1 MNLIKFKDN
10 IRPGD
15 AYFNTYLKD
24 QYAYWV
30 RMRYVIPMSVI
41 SIHDY
46 VSLERDID
54 LLKTLD
60 PIYWDLE
67 DPGDMKAYIDEVET
81 NKINDPKTYEHH
93 NRYVCDPDITTDEV
107 KKFRTWLAQ
116 QLLQNRTNDTGRSSG
131 GDWKEE
137 RVFKYYVG
145 GMMDDTVRWFAEIG
159 NLPEGSGHRTVT
171 FQPITTTP
179 CGCGQVS
186 TQNPNSLRVCDPLLI
201 YRESIRNQM
210 MALFSDLYFWLG
222 LPLPLLKEIKIYLD
236 HITRLGLQLRKT
248 DDRFID
254 CCDKNTNKIN
264 LEGVSKAFEYMIL
277 DEVNGNKNFI
287 AGQLR
292 VLANV
297 YEWLYWA

>member
-67 DPGDMKAYIDEVET
+67 DPGDLKAYIDEVET

-93 NRYVCDPDITTDEV
+93 NRYVCDPDITTEEV
-107 KKFRTWLAQ
+107 KKFRTWLAN
-116 QLLQNRTNDTGRSSG
+116 QLLQNRTN
-131 GDWKEE
+131 DWKEE
-137 RVFKYYVG
+137 RVFKYYSG

-159 NLPEGSGHRTVT
+159 NLQPMN
-171 FQPITTTP
+171 PITTTP

-254 CCDKNTNKIN
+254 GLASRFADCCDKNSNKIN

>member
-41 SIHDY
+41 SISDY

-67 DPGDMKAYIDEVET
+67 DPGDGNGSFGDMKAYIDEVET

-116 QLLQNRTNDTGRSSG
+116 QLLQNRTND
-131 GDWKEE
+131 WKEE

-145 GMMDDTVRWFAEIG
+145 GMMDDTVRWFAET
-159 NLPEGSGHRTVT
+159 NTNTNT
-171 FQPITTTP
+171 FQQVTTTP

-186 TQNPNSLRVCDPLLI
+186 TTSPNNLKVCDPLLI

-254 CCDKNTNKIN
+254 CCDKNSNKIN

-292 VLANV
+292 TLANV

>member
-41 SIHDY
+41 SISDY

-67 DPGDMKAYIDEVET
+67 DPGDGNGSFGDMKAYIDEAET

-116 QLLQNRTNDTGRSSG
+116 QLLQNRTND
-131 GDWKEE
+131 WKEE

-145 GMMDDTVRWFAEIG
+145 GMMDDTVRWFAEI
-159 NLPEGSGHRTVT
+159 NTNTNT
-171 FQPITTTP
+171 FQQVTTSP

-186 TQNPNSLRVCDPLLI
+186 TQSTNNLKVCDPLLI

-248 DDRFID
+248 DDRFVD
-254 CCDKNTNKIN
+254 CCDKNSNKIN

-292 VLANV
+292 TLANV

>member
-67 DPGDMKAYIDEVET
+67 DPGDLKAYIDEVET

-93 NRYVCDPDITTDEV
+93 NRYVCDPDITTEEV
-107 KKFRTWLAQ
+107 KKFRTWLAN
-116 QLLQNRTNDTGRSSG
+116 QLLQNRTN
-131 GDWKEE
+131 DWKEE
-137 RVFKYYVG
+137 RVFKYYSG

-159 NLPEGSGHRTVT
+159 NLQPMN
-171 FQPITTTP
+171 PITTTP

-254 CCDKNTNKIN
+254 GLASRFVDCCDKNSNKIN
-264 LEGVSKAFEYMIL
+264 LEGVSKAFEYMIF

-287 AGQLR
+287 AGRLR
-292 VLANV
+292 TLANV
-297 YEWLYWA
+297 YEWLLW

>member
-67 DPGDMKAYIDEVET
+67 DPSDLKAYIDEVET

-107 KKFRTWLAQ
+107 KKFRTWLAT
-116 QLLQNRTNDTGRSSG
+116 QLLENRTNN
-131 GDWKEE
+131 WKEE
-137 RVFKYYVG
+137 RVFQYYVG
-145 GMMDDTVRWFAEIG
+145 GMMDDTVRWFVET
-159 NLPEGSGHRTVT
+159 NTNTNT
-171 FQPITTTP
+171 FQQVTTTP

-186 TQNPNSLRVCDPLLI
+186 AQSTNSLRVCDPLLI

-254 CCDKNTNKIN
+254 CCDKNSNKIN

-277 DEVNGNKNFI
+277 DEVVGNKNFI

-292 VLANV
+292 TLANV

>member
-67 DPGDMKAYIDEVET
+67 DPSDLKAYIDEVET

-116 QLLQNRTNDTGRSSG
+116 QLLQNRTND
-131 GDWKEE
+131 WKEE

-145 GMMDDTVRWFAEIG
+145 GMMDDTVRWFAET
-159 NLPEGSGHRTVT
+159 NTNTNT
-171 FQPITTTP
+171 FQQVTTTP

-186 TQNPNSLRVCDPLLI
+186 TQSTNSLRVCDPLLI

-254 CCDKNTNKIN
+254 CCDKNSNKIN

-292 VLANV
+292 TLANV

>member
-41 SIHDY
+41 SISDY

-67 DPGDMKAYIDEVET
+67 DPGDMKAYIDEAET

-116 QLLQNRTNDTGRSSG
+116 QLLQNRTND
-131 GDWKEE
+131 WKEE

-145 GMMDDTVRWFAEIG
+145 GMMDDTVRWFAEI
-159 NLPEGSGHRTVT
+159 NTNTNT
-171 FQPITTTP
+171 FQQVNTSP

-186 TQNPNSLRVCDPLLI
+186 TQSTNNLKVCDPLLI

-254 CCDKNTNKIN
+254 CCDKNSNKIN

-292 VLANV
+292 TLANV
-297 YEWLYWA
+297 YEWLIW

>member
-41 SIHDY
+41 SISDY

-116 QLLQNRTNDTGRSSG
+116 QLLQNRTND
-131 GDWKEE
+131 WKEE

-145 GMMDDTVRWFAEIG
+145 GMMDDTVRWFAESAAQLAGPTG
-159 NLPEGSGHRTVT
+159 NLQPTN
-171 FQPITTTP
+171 PITTTP

-186 TQNPNSLRVCDPLLI
+186 TQNSNSLRVCDPLLI

-254 CCDKNTNKIN
+254 CCDKNSNKIN

-292 VLANV
+292 TLANV

>member
-67 DPGDMKAYIDEVET
+67 DPSDLKAYIDEVET

-116 QLLQNRTNDTGRSSG
+116 QLLQNRTND
-131 GDWKEE
+131 WKEE

-159 NLPEGSGHRTVT
+159 NLQPMN
-171 FQPITTTP
+171 PITTTP

-248 DDRFID
+248 DDRFAD

>member
-41 SIHDY
+41 SISDY

-67 DPGDMKAYIDEVET
+67 DPGDMKAYIDEAET

-116 QLLQNRTNDTGRSSG
+116 QLLQNRTND
-131 GDWKEE
+131 WKEE
-137 RVFKYYVG
+137 RVFQYYVG
-145 GMMDDTVRWFAEIG
+145 GMMDDTVRWFAEI
-159 NLPEGSGHRTVT
+159 NTNTNT
-171 FQPITTTP
+171 FQQVTTSP

-186 TQNPNSLRVCDPLLI
+186 TQSTNNLKVCDPLLI

-254 CCDKNTNKIN
+254 CCDKNSNKIN

-292 VLANV
+292 TLANV

>member
-41 SIHDY
+41 SISDY

-93 NRYVCDPDITTDEV
+93 NRYVCDPDITTEEV
-107 KKFRTWLAQ
+107 KKFRTWLAN
-116 QLLQNRTNDTGRSSG
+116 QLLQNRTNG
-131 GDWKEE
+131 WKEE
-137 RVFKYYVG
+137 RVFQYYRG
-145 GMMDDTVRWFAEIG
+145 SMMDDTVRWFAESPTT
-159 NLPEGSGHRTVT
+159 NPMN
-171 FQPITTTP
+171 PITMTP

-186 TQNPNSLRVCDPLLI
+186 TQSTNSIRVCDPLLI

-210 MALFSDLYFWLG
+210 MALFSDLNFWLG

-248 DDRFID
+248 DDRFVD
-254 CCDKNTNKIN
+254 CCDKNSNKIN

-287 AGQLR
+287 ANQLR
-292 VLANV
+292 TLANV

>member
-116 QLLQNRTNDTGRSSG
+116 QLLQNRTNN
-131 GDWKEE
+131 WKEE
-137 RVFKYYVG
+137 RVFQYYVG
-145 GMMDDTVRWFAEIG
+145 GMMDDTVRWFAESAELLVHPTG
-159 NLPEGSGHRTVT
+159 NLQPTN
-171 FQPITTTP
+171 PITTTP
-179 CGCGQVS
+179 CGCSGGNQI
-186 TQNPNSLRVCDPLLI
+186 TNPNNLKVCDPLLI
-201 YRESIRNQM
+201 YRESISNQM
-210 MALFSDLYFWLG
+210 IALFSDLYFWLG

-248 DDRFID
+248 DDRFVD
-254 CCDKNTNKIN
+254 CCDKNSNKIN

-292 VLANV
+292 TLANV
-297 YEWLYWA
+297 YEWLLW

>member
-41 SIHDY
+41 SISDY

-54 LLKTLD
+54 LLKTLN

-67 DPGDMKAYIDEVET
+67 DPSDLKAYIDEVET

-116 QLLQNRTNDTGRSSG
+116 QLLQNRTNN
-131 GDWKEE
+131 WKED
-137 RVFKYYVG
+137 RVFQYYVG
-145 GMMDDTVRWFAEIG
+145 GMMDDTVRWFAETG
-159 NLPEGSGHRTVT
+159 NLLPTS
-171 FQPITTTP
+171 PITTTP
-179 CGCGQVS
+179 CGCSGGNQI
-186 TQNPNSLRVCDPLLI
+186 TNPNNLKVCDPLLI

-210 MALFSDLYFWLG
+210 MALFSDLHFWLG

-254 CCDKNTNKIN
+254 CCDKNSNKIN

-292 VLANV
+292 TLANV

>member
-116 QLLQNRTNDTGRSSG
+116 QLLQNRTND
-131 GDWKEE
+131 WKEE

-145 GMMDDTVRWFAEIG
+145 GMMDDTVRWFAEI
-159 NLPEGSGHRTVT
+159 NTNTNT

-248 DDRFID
+248 DDRFVD

>member
-67 DPGDMKAYIDEVET
+67 DPGDMKAYIDEAET

-107 KKFRTWLAQ
+107 KKFRTWLAT
-116 QLLQNRTNDTGRSSG
+116 QLLQNRTN
-131 GDWKEE
+131 DWKEE

-145 GMMDDTVRWFAEIG
+145 GMMDDTVRWFAEI
-159 NLPEGSGHRTVT
+159 NTNTNT
-171 FQPITTTP
+171 FQQVTTSP

-186 TQNPNSLRVCDPLLI
+186 TQSTNNLKVCDPLLI

-254 CCDKNTNKIN
+254 CCDKNSNKIN

-292 VLANV
+292 TLANV

>member
-41 SIHDY
+41 SISDY

-67 DPGDMKAYIDEVET
+67 DPSDLKAYIDEVET

-93 NRYVCDPDITTDEV
+93 NRYVCDPDITTEEV
-107 KKFRTWLAQ
+107 KKFRTWLAN
-116 QLLQNRTNDTGRSSG
+116 QLLQNRTNG
-131 GDWKEE
+131 WKEE
-137 RVFKYYVG
+137 RVFQYYVG
-145 GMMDDTVRWFAEIG
+145 GMMDDTVRWFAEI
-159 NLPEGSGHRTVT
+159 NTNTNT
-171 FQPITTTP
+171 FQQVTTTP

-186 TQNPNSLRVCDPLLI
+186 TQSTNSLRVCDPLLI

-248 DDRFID
+248 DDRFVDGLASRFAD
-254 CCDKNTNKIN
+254 CCDKNSNKIN

-287 AGQLR
+287 ASQLR
-292 VLANV
+292 TLANV

>member
-67 DPGDMKAYIDEVET
+67 DPSDLKAYIDEVET

-107 KKFRTWLAQ
+107 KKFRTWLAN
-116 QLLQNRTNDTGRSSG
+116 QLLQNRTNN
-131 GDWKEE
+131 WKEE
-137 RVFKYYVG
+137 RVFQYYVG
-145 GMMDDTVRWFAEIG
+145 GMMDDTVRWFAETG
-159 NLPEGSGHRTVT
+159 NLQPTN
-171 FQPITTTP
+171 PITTTP
-179 CGCGQVS
+179 CGCSGNAQL
-186 TQNPNSLRVCDPLLI
+186 TNPNSLRVCDPLLI

-210 MALFSDLYFWLG
+210 MALFSDLHFWLG

-254 CCDKNTNKIN
+254 CCDKNSNKIN

-292 VLANV
+292 TLANV

>member
-67 DPGDMKAYIDEVET
+67 DPGDLKAYIDEAET

-107 KKFRTWLAQ
+107 KKFRTWLAT
-116 QLLQNRTNDTGRSSG
+116 QLLQNRTNN
-131 GDWKEE
+131 WKEE

-145 GMMDDTVRWFAEIG
+145 GMMDDTVRWFAES
-159 NLPEGSGHRTVT
+159 PVT
-171 FQPITTTP
+171 SPMNPITTTP

-186 TQNPNSLRVCDPLLI
+186 TTNPNSIKVCDPLLI

-248 DDRFID
+248 DDRFVD
-254 CCDKNTNKIN
+254 CCDKNSNKIN

-292 VLANV
+292 TLANV
-297 YEWLYWA
+297 YEWLLW

>member
-67 DPGDMKAYIDEVET
+67 DPSDLKAYIDEVET

-116 QLLQNRTNDTGRSSG
+116 QLLQNRTNN
-131 GDWKEE
+131 WKEE
-137 RVFKYYVG
+137 RVFQYYVG
-145 GMMDDTVRWFAEIG
+145 GMMDDTVRWFAET
-159 NLPEGSGHRTVT
+159 NTNTNT
-171 FQPITTTP
+171 FQQVTTTP

-186 TQNPNSLRVCDPLLI
+186 TQSTNNLKVCDPLLI

-210 MALFSDLYFWLG
+210 MALFSDLYFWMG

-248 DDRFID
+248 DDRFVD
-254 CCDKNTNKIN
+254 CCDKNSNKIN
-264 LEGVSKAFEYMIL
+264 LERVSKAFEYMIL

-292 VLANV
+292 TLANV
-297 YEWLYWA
+297 YEWLLW

>member
-67 DPGDMKAYIDEVET
+67 DPGDMKAYIDEAET

-116 QLLQNRTNDTGRSSG
+116 QLLQNRTND
-131 GDWKEE
+131 WKEE

-145 GMMDDTVRWFAEIG
+145 GMMDDTVRWFAEI
-159 NLPEGSGHRTVT
+159 NTNTNT
-171 FQPITTTP
+171 FQQVTTSP

-186 TQNPNSLRVCDPLLI
+186 TQSTNNLKVCDPLLI

-254 CCDKNTNKIN
+254 CCDKNSNKIN

-292 VLANV
+292 TLANV

>member
-15 AYFNTYLKD
+15 AYVNTYLKD

-41 SIHDY
+41 SISDY

-67 DPGDMKAYIDEVET
+67 DPGDMKAYIDEAET

-116 QLLQNRTNDTGRSSG
+116 QLLQNRTNN
-131 GDWKEE
+131 WKEE
-137 RVFKYYVG
+137 RVFRYYVG
-145 GMMDDTVRWFAEIG
+145 GMMDDTVRWFAEA
-159 NLPEGSGHRTVT
+159 NTNTNT
-171 FQPITTTP
+171 FQQVTTSP

-186 TQNPNSLRVCDPLLI
+186 TQSTNNLKVCDPLLI

-254 CCDKNTNKIN
+254 CCDKNSNKIN

-292 VLANV
+292 TLANV

>member
-67 DPGDMKAYIDEVET
+67 DPSDLKAYIDEVET

-107 KKFRTWLAQ
+107 KKFRTWLAT
-116 QLLQNRTNDTGRSSG
+116 QLLQNRTNN
-131 GDWKEE
+131 WKEE

-145 GMMDDTVRWFAEIG
+145 GMMDDTVRWFAE
-159 NLPEGSGHRTVT
+159 SAVT
-171 FQPITTTP
+171 SPMNPITTTP

-186 TQNPNSLRVCDPLLI
+186 TQSTNNLKVCDPLLI

-248 DDRFID
+248 DDRFVD
-254 CCDKNTNKIN
+254 CCDKNSNKIN

-287 AGQLR
+287 AGKLR
-292 VLANV
+292 TLANI
-297 YEWLYWA
+297 YEWLLW

>member
-41 SIHDY
+41 SISDY

-116 QLLQNRTNDTGRSSG
+116 QLLQNRTND
-131 GDWKEE
+131 WKEE
-137 RVFKYYVG
+137 RVFQYYVG
-145 GMMDDTVRWFAEIG
+145 GMMDDTVRWFAET
-159 NLPEGSGHRTVT
+159 NTNTNT
-171 FQPITTTP
+171 FQQVTTTP

-186 TQNPNSLRVCDPLLI
+186 TQSTNSLRVCDPLLI

-254 CCDKNTNKIN
+254 CCDKNSNKIN

-277 DEVNGNKNFI
+277 DEVNRNKNFI

-292 VLANV
+292 TLANV

>member
-41 SIHDY
+41 SISDY

-67 DPGDMKAYIDEVET
+67 DPGDMKAYIDEAET

-116 QLLQNRTNDTGRSSG
+116 QLLQNRTND
-131 GDWKEE
+131 WKEE

-145 GMMDDTVRWFAEIG
+145 GMMDDTVRWFAEI
-159 NLPEGSGHRTVT
+159 NTNTNT
-171 FQPITTTP
+171 FQQVTTSP

-186 TQNPNSLRVCDPLLI
+186 TQSTNNLKVCDPLLI

-254 CCDKNTNKIN
+254 CCDKNSNKIN

-292 VLANV
+292 TLANV

>member
-54 LLKTLD
+54 LLNTLD

-67 DPGDMKAYIDEVET
+67 DPSDLKAYIDEVET

-116 QLLQNRTNDTGRSSG
+116 QLLQNRTNN
-131 GDWKEE
+131 WKEE
-137 RVFKYYVG
+137 RVFQYYVG
-145 GMMDDTVRWFAEIG
+145 GYDGR
-159 NLPEGSGHRTVT
+159 
-171 FQPITTTP
+171 
-179 CGCGQVS
+179 
-186 TQNPNSLRVCDPLLI
+186 
-201 YRESIRNQM
+201 YREVVR
-210 MALFSDLYFWLG
+210 G
-222 LPLPLLKEIKIYLD
+222 
-236 HITRLGLQLRKT
+236 
-248 DDRFID
+248 DR
-254 CCDKNTNKIN
+254 
-264 LEGVSKAFEYMIL
+264 
-277 DEVNGNKNFI
+277 
-287 AGQLR
+287 
-292 VLANV
+292 
-297 YEWLYWA
+297 

>member
-116 QLLQNRTNDTGRSSG
+116 QLLQNRTND
-131 GDWKEE
+131 WKEE

-145 GMMDDTVRWFAEIG
+145 GMMDDTVRWFAEI
-159 NLPEGSGHRTVT
+159 NTNTNT

-236 HITRLGLQLRKT
+236 HITRLGLQLKKT
-248 DDRFID
+248 DDRFVD

-297 YEWLYWA
+297 YEWLLW

>member
-93 NRYVCDPDITTDEV
+93 NRYVCDPDITTEEV
-107 KKFRTWLAQ
+107 KKFRTWLAN
-116 QLLQNRTNDTGRSSG
+116 QLLTNRTNN
-131 GDWKEE
+131 WKEE
-137 RVFKYYVG
+137 RVFKYYSG
-145 GMMDDTVRWFAEIG
+145 GMMDDTVRWFAES
-159 NLPEGSGHRTVT
+159 PVT
-171 FQPITTTP
+171 GPMNPITTTP

-186 TQNPNSLRVCDPLLI
+186 TQSTNSLRVCDPLLI

-210 MALFSDLYFWLG
+210 MVLFSDLYFWLG

-248 DDRFID
+248 DDRFVD
-254 CCDKNTNKIN
+254 CCDKNSNKIN

-292 VLANV
+292 TLANV

>member
-67 DPGDMKAYIDEVET
+67 DPSDLKAYIDEVET

-116 QLLQNRTNDTGRSSG
+116 QLLQNRTND
-131 GDWKEE
+131 WKEE

-145 GMMDDTVRWFAEIG
+145 GMMDDTVRWFAETG
-159 NLPEGSGHRTVT
+159 NLQPMN
-171 FQPITTTP
+171 PITTTP

-254 CCDKNTNKIN
+254 CCDKNSNKIN

-292 VLANV
+292 TLANV
-297 YEWLYWA
+297 YEWLLW

>member
-46 VSLERDID
+46 VGLERDID

-67 DPGDMKAYIDEVET
+67 DPGDMKAYIDEAET

-116 QLLQNRTNDTGRSSG
+116 QLLQNRTND
-131 GDWKEE
+131 WKEE

-145 GMMDDTVRWFAEIG
+145 GMMDDTVRWFAEI
-159 NLPEGSGHRTVT
+159 NTNTNT
-171 FQPITTTP
+171 FQQVTTSP

-186 TQNPNSLRVCDPLLI
+186 TQSTNNLKVCDPLLI

-254 CCDKNTNKIN
+254 CCDKNSNKIN

-292 VLANV
+292 TLANV